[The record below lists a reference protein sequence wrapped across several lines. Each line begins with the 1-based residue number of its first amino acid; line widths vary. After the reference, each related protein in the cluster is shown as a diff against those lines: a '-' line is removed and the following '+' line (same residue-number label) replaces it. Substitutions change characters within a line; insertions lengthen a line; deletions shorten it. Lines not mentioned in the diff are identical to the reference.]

1 MPLVREY
8 TRKTRPRQIRQRIP
22 REHPKNKRTGTER
35 VLPLNP
41 LISMRKVTL
50 SLLGICCA
58 SILTIWLKIQ
68 IDVLSGDISVLEQNI
83 MDQESKNRYSAQ
95 ELDKATSYDFIYA
108 IVNSN
113 SNMDL
118 PENPK
123 VILTI
128 PDEMLYQDY
137 R

>member
-1 MPLVREY
+1 MPFVREH
-8 TRKTRPRQIRQRIP
+8 TKTTRPRQKHQRIS
-22 REHPKNKRTGTER
+22 RAHPKNKRTGIDR
-35 VLPLNP
+35 MLPLNP

-95 ELDKATSYDFIYA
+95 ELDKATSYGLIYSIA
-108 IVNSN
+108 NSN
-113 SNMDL
+113 FNMDL
-118 PENPK
+118 PETQK
-123 VILTI
+123 VILTV
-128 PDEMLYQDY
+128 PDEILYQDF